1 MRAAPVSVLAASL
14 ALAPAC
20 GGGGQAGTGAAFAFE
35 QNCAACHSITA
46 GKPSPNTERC
56 QPGRRPPDARGGA
69 PGDHR
74 RTARDA
80 EGARR
85 RRRRRRRGG
94 LRRPE
99 DVAVSALPP
108 DLDPAAVRAVAMDL
122 DRTILADNLEFSP
135 AVVRAVGRLG
145 EAGIA
150 AIVATGRM
158 FASARPY
165 ALQLGV
171 TAPVICYQGA
181 LVADP
186 RTGEWLLHR
195 PMGVALAHEVIEAV
209 DAAGFHM
216 NVYVDDE
223 LYVEELNEEAVT
235 YATPRP
241 ARGARRRR
249 PARVARQA
257 DDQDRRRRRSGGA
270 RPAPGRAAGPLRRP
284 GVHRQV
290 AADLPR
296 ACASRREQGLC
307 ARVRVRAAR
316 HRPRRTVV
324 AFGDGA
330 NDVELL
336 ETAGPGRG
344 GRRRRRR
351 PPPDRGLDRAERR
364 R

>member
-1 MRAAPVSVLAASL
+1 M
-14 ALAPAC
+14 
-20 GGGGQAGTGAAFAFE
+20 
-35 QNCAACHSITA
+35 
-46 GKPSPNTERC
+46 
-56 QPGRRPPDARGGA
+56 
-69 PGDHR
+69 
-74 RTARDA
+74 
-80 EGARR
+80 
-85 RRRRRRRGG
+85 
-94 LRRPE
+94 
-99 DVAVSALPP
+99 SALPP

-145 EAGIA
+145 DAGIA

-235 YATPRP
+235 YATH
-241 ARGARRRR
+241 ARLEAHAVGDLLAWLDKPTTKIVVVGDPEGLDGLQDELRARF
-249 PARVARQA
+249 
-257 DDQDRRRRRSGGA
+257 D
-270 RPAPGRAAGPLRRP
+270 GRAFIAKSLPIFLELALP
-284 GVHRQV
+284 GVSKGSALEFVCDRLGI
-290 AADLPR
+290 DP
-296 ACASRREQGLC
+296 E
-307 ARVRVRAAR
+307 
-316 HRPRRTVV
+316 TVV

-336 ETAGPGRG
+336 ETAGLGVAVADADAAL
-344 GRRRRRR
+344 R
-351 PPPDRGLDRAERR
+351 PIAGWTVPSVDDDGVAGFLDALVDSRP
-364 R
+364 

>member
-1 MRAAPVSVLAASL
+1 MS
-14 ALAPAC
+14 
-20 GGGGQAGTGAAFAFE
+20 T
-35 QNCAACHSITA
+35 
-46 GKPSPNTERC
+46 
-56 QPGRRPPDARGGA
+56 
-69 PGDHR
+69 
-74 RTARDA
+74 
-80 EGARR
+80 
-85 RRRRRRRGG
+85 
-94 LRRPE
+94 
-99 DVAVSALPP
+99 LPP

-195 PMGVALAHEVIEAV
+195 PMDVALAHEVIEAV

-223 LYVEELNEEAVT
+223 LYVEELNEEAIT
-235 YATPRP
+235 YATH
-241 ARGARRRR
+241 ARLEAHAVGDLLTWLDKPTTKIVVVGDPQGLDRLQDKLRARF
-249 PARVARQA
+249 
-257 DDQDRRRRRSGGA
+257 D
-270 RPAPGRAAGPLRRP
+270 GRAFIAKSLPIFLELALP
-284 GVHRQV
+284 GVSKGSALEFVCERLGI
-290 AADLPR
+290 DP
-296 ACASRREQGLC
+296 
-307 ARVRVRAAR
+307 
-316 HRPRRTVV
+316 RTVV

-336 ETAGPGRG
+336 ETAGLGVAVADADAAL
-344 GRRRRRR
+344 R
-351 PPPDRGLDRAERR
+351 PIAGWTVPSVDDDGVAGFLDALVDSRP
-364 R
+364 

>member
-1 MRAAPVSVLAASL
+1 
-14 ALAPAC
+14 
-20 GGGGQAGTGAAFAFE
+20 
-35 QNCAACHSITA
+35 
-46 GKPSPNTERC
+46 
-56 QPGRRPPDARGGA
+56 
-69 PGDHR
+69 
-74 RTARDA
+74 
-80 EGARR
+80 
-85 RRRRRRRGG
+85 
-94 LRRPE
+94 
-99 DVAVSALPP
+99 VSALPP

-235 YATPRP
+235 YATH
-241 ARGARRRR
+241 ARLEAHAVGDLLAWLDKPTTKIVVVGDPEGLDGLQDELRARF
-249 PARVARQA
+249 
-257 DDQDRRRRRSGGA
+257 D
-270 RPAPGRAAGPLRRP
+270 GRAFIAKSLPIFLELALP
-284 GVHRQV
+284 GVSKGSALEFVCDRLGI
-290 AADLPR
+290 DP
-296 ACASRREQGLC
+296 E
-307 ARVRVRAAR
+307 
-316 HRPRRTVV
+316 TVV

-336 ETAGPGRG
+336 ETAGLGVAVADADAAL
-344 GRRRRRR
+344 R
-351 PPPDRGLDRAERR
+351 PIAGWTVPSVDDDGVAGFLDALVDSRP
-364 R
+364 

>member
-1 MRAAPVSVLAASL
+1 
-14 ALAPAC
+14 
-20 GGGGQAGTGAAFAFE
+20 
-35 QNCAACHSITA
+35 
-46 GKPSPNTERC
+46 
-56 QPGRRPPDARGGA
+56 
-69 PGDHR
+69 
-74 RTARDA
+74 
-80 EGARR
+80 
-85 RRRRRRRGG
+85 
-94 LRRPE
+94 
-99 DVAVSALPP
+99 VSALPP

-145 EAGIA
+145 DAGIA
-150 AIVATGRM
+150 ASVATGRM
-158 FASARPY
+158 FASARAY

-235 YATPRP
+235 YATH
-241 ARGARRRR
+241 ARLEAHAVGDLLAWLDKPTTKIVVVGDPEGLDGLQDELRARF
-249 PARVARQA
+249 
-257 DDQDRRRRRSGGA
+257 D
-270 RPAPGRAAGPLRRP
+270 GRAFIAKSLPIFLELALP
-284 GVHRQV
+284 GVSKGSALEFVCDRLGI
-290 AADLPR
+290 DP
-296 ACASRREQGLC
+296 E
-307 ARVRVRAAR
+307 
-316 HRPRRTVV
+316 TVV

-336 ETAGPGRG
+336 ETAGLGVAVADADAAL
-344 GRRRRRR
+344 R
-351 PPPDRGLDRAERR
+351 PIAGWTVPSVDDDGVAGFLDALVDSRP
-364 R
+364 

>member
-1 MRAAPVSVLAASL
+1 MS
-14 ALAPAC
+14 
-20 GGGGQAGTGAAFAFE
+20 T
-35 QNCAACHSITA
+35 
-46 GKPSPNTERC
+46 
-56 QPGRRPPDARGGA
+56 
-69 PGDHR
+69 
-74 RTARDA
+74 
-80 EGARR
+80 
-85 RRRRRRRGG
+85 
-94 LRRPE
+94 
-99 DVAVSALPP
+99 LPP

-195 PMGVALAHEVIEAV
+195 PMDVALAHEVIEAV

-223 LYVEELNEEAVT
+223 LYVEELNEEAIT
-235 YATPRP
+235 YATH
-241 ARGARRRR
+241 ARLEAHAVGDLLTWLDKPTTKIVVVGDPQGLDRL
-249 PARVARQA
+249 
-257 DDQDRRRRRSGGA
+257 QDKLRA
-270 RPAPGRAAGPLRRP
+270 AFDGRAFIAKSLPIFLELALP
-284 GVHRQV
+284 GVSKGSALEFVCERLGI
-290 AADLPR
+290 DP
-296 ACASRREQGLC
+296 
-307 ARVRVRAAR
+307 
-316 HRPRRTVV
+316 RTVV

-336 ETAGPGRG
+336 ETAGLGVAVADADAAL
-344 GRRRRRR
+344 R
-351 PPPDRGLDRAERR
+351 PIAGWTVPSVDDDGVAGFLDALVDSRP
-364 R
+364 

>member
-1 MRAAPVSVLAASL
+1 VS
-14 ALAPAC
+14 
-20 GGGGQAGTGAAFAFE
+20 T
-35 QNCAACHSITA
+35 
-46 GKPSPNTERC
+46 
-56 QPGRRPPDARGGA
+56 
-69 PGDHR
+69 
-74 RTARDA
+74 
-80 EGARR
+80 
-85 RRRRRRRGG
+85 
-94 LRRPE
+94 
-99 DVAVSALPP
+99 LPP

-122 DRTILADNLEFSP
+122 DRTILSDNLEFSP

-223 LYVEELNEEAVT
+223 LYVEELNEEAIT
-235 YATPRP
+235 YATH
-241 ARGARRRR
+241 ARLEAHAVGDLLAWLDKPTTKIVVVGDPQGLDRLQNDLRARF
-249 PARVARQA
+249 
-257 DDQDRRRRRSGGA
+257 D
-270 RPAPGRAAGPLRRP
+270 GRAFIAKSLPIFLELALP
-284 GVHRQV
+284 GVSKGSALEFVCDRLGI
-290 AADLPR
+290 DP
-296 ACASRREQGLC
+296 
-307 ARVRVRAAR
+307 
-316 HRPRRTVV
+316 RTVV

-336 ETAGPGRG
+336 ETAGLGVAVADADAAL
-344 GRRRRRR
+344 R
-351 PPPDRGLDRAERR
+351 PIAGWTVPSVDDDGVAGFLDALVDSRS
-364 R
+364 

>member
-1 MRAAPVSVLAASL
+1 VS
-14 ALAPAC
+14 
-20 GGGGQAGTGAAFAFE
+20 T
-35 QNCAACHSITA
+35 
-46 GKPSPNTERC
+46 
-56 QPGRRPPDARGGA
+56 
-69 PGDHR
+69 
-74 RTARDA
+74 
-80 EGARR
+80 
-85 RRRRRRRGG
+85 
-94 LRRPE
+94 
-99 DVAVSALPP
+99 LPP

-195 PMGVALAHEVIEAV
+195 PMDVALAHEVIEAV

-223 LYVEELNEEAVT
+223 LYVEELNEEAIT
-235 YATPRP
+235 YATH
-241 ARGARRRR
+241 ARLEAHAVGDLLTWLDKPTTKIVVVGDPQGLDRLQDKLRARF
-249 PARVARQA
+249 
-257 DDQDRRRRRSGGA
+257 D
-270 RPAPGRAAGPLRRP
+270 GRAFIAKSLPIFLELALP
-284 GVHRQV
+284 GVSKGSALEFVCDRLGI
-290 AADLPR
+290 DP
-296 ACASRREQGLC
+296 G
-307 ARVRVRAAR
+307 
-316 HRPRRTVV
+316 TVV

-336 ETAGPGRG
+336 ETAGLGVAVADADAAL
-344 GRRRRRR
+344 R
-351 PPPDRGLDRAERR
+351 PIAGWTVPSVDDDGVAGFLDALVDSRP
-364 R
+364 

>member
-1 MRAAPVSVLAASL
+1 M
-14 ALAPAC
+14 
-20 GGGGQAGTGAAFAFE
+20 
-35 QNCAACHSITA
+35 
-46 GKPSPNTERC
+46 
-56 QPGRRPPDARGGA
+56 
-69 PGDHR
+69 
-74 RTARDA
+74 
-80 EGARR
+80 
-85 RRRRRRRGG
+85 
-94 LRRPE
+94 
-99 DVAVSALPP
+99 SALPP

-235 YATPRP
+235 YATH
-241 ARGARRRR
+241 ARLEAHAVGDLLAWLDKPTTKIVVVGDPQGLDRLQDELRARF
-249 PARVARQA
+249 
-257 DDQDRRRRRSGGA
+257 D
-270 RPAPGRAAGPLRRP
+270 GRAFIAKSLPIFLELALP
-284 GVHRQV
+284 GVSKGSALEFVCDRLGI
-290 AADLPR
+290 DP
-296 ACASRREQGLC
+296 G
-307 ARVRVRAAR
+307 
-316 HRPRRTVV
+316 TVV

-336 ETAGPGRG
+336 ETAGLGVAVADADAAL
-344 GRRRRRR
+344 R
-351 PPPDRGLDRAERR
+351 PIAGWTVPSVDDDGVAGFLDALVDSRP
-364 R
+364 

>member
-1 MRAAPVSVLAASL
+1 M
-14 ALAPAC
+14 
-20 GGGGQAGTGAAFAFE
+20 
-35 QNCAACHSITA
+35 
-46 GKPSPNTERC
+46 
-56 QPGRRPPDARGGA
+56 
-69 PGDHR
+69 
-74 RTARDA
+74 
-80 EGARR
+80 
-85 RRRRRRRGG
+85 
-94 LRRPE
+94 
-99 DVAVSALPP
+99 SALPP

-195 PMGVALAHEVIEAV
+195 PMDVALAHEVIEAV

-223 LYVEELNEEAVT
+223 LYVEELNEEAIT
-235 YATPRP
+235 YATH
-241 ARGARRRR
+241 ARLEAHAVGDLLAWLDKPTTKIVVVGDPQGLDGLQDELRARF
-249 PARVARQA
+249 
-257 DDQDRRRRRSGGA
+257 D
-270 RPAPGRAAGPLRRP
+270 GRAFIAKSLPIFLELALP
-284 GVHRQV
+284 GVSKGSALEFVCDRLGIDPG
-290 AADLPR
+290 A
-296 ACASRREQGLC
+296 
-307 ARVRVRAAR
+307 
-316 HRPRRTVV
+316 VV

-336 ETAGPGRG
+336 ETAGLGVAVADADAALHPIAGWTVPSVDDDG
-344 GRRRRRR
+344 VAGFLDALVDSR
-351 PPPDRGLDRAERR
+351 P
-364 R
+364 